1 MSDDEWYYAGGRNGG
16 EREGPMTGVALRSM
30 LSRAELPPDVLVWR
44 DGMVKWAP
52 ARSVAD
58 LSAAAA
64 GAPVLAE
71 SATLPYR
78 FGTIGAPP
86 AQLGY
91 FAPADGVRYAGF
103 WIRFVAAFVD
113 GLITGVAGFAIGVI
127 FGLALEGLTRTAG
140 PAGQKMALAAG
151 ILLQVLG
158 YVMAWLYEALFTS
171 SSYQGTLMKYA
182 LGLKVTDLEGNR
194 ISFGRATG
202 RHFAKFLSWIII
214 FIGFIMAAF
223 TERKQ
228 ALHDMMAS
236 TVVVYR

>member
-1 MSDDEWYYAGGRNGG
+1 MSDDEWYYAGGKNGG
-16 EREGPMTGVALRSM
+16 ERVGPMTGVTLRAK
-30 LSRAELPPDVLVWR
+30 LSRAELPPDVLVWH
-44 DGMVKWAP
+44 DGMVNWAP

-58 LSAAAA
+58 LSAAVA
-64 GAPVLAE
+64 GATVLAE

-91 FAPADGVRYAGF
+91 FTPADGVRYAGF

-113 GLITGVAGFAIGVI
+113 GLITGVAG
-127 FGLALEGLTRTAG
+127 
-140 PAGQKMALAAG
+140 G
-151 ILLQVLG
+151 ILGFILGAMLGAVMGSMGSSMQQIEAAATVMGHVVG
-158 YVMAWLYEALFTS
+158 YVIAWLYEALLTS

-202 RHFAKFLSWIII
+202 RHLAKILSLLTLL
-214 FIGFIMAAF
+214 IGYIMAAF